1 MPRVNRTMSAPL
13 RPSSRTI
20 PASVEARF
28 ANRNVYVLVIP
39 GPALAAYGGDW
50 VMWFAEKDPPEISSG
65 PRILAPIPARTFS
78 PAGRA
83 TGPQGPPVSA
93 TFQFGALIDKAGHVG
108 SVVVLR
114 GPIDPE
120 LRRRALEELG
130 TWEFKPALRNG
141 EAMDVDVVLE
151 IPFRF

>member
-1 MPRVNRTMSAPL
+1 
-13 RPSSRTI
+13 
-20 PASVEARF
+20 
-28 ANRNVYVLVIP
+28 
-39 GPALAAYGGDW
+39 
-50 VMWFAEKDPPEISSG
+50 MWFSDHDPPEISSG

-78 PAGRA
+78 SVGGG
-83 TGPQGPPVSA
+83 TGPQVPPVSA
-93 TFQFGALIDKAGHVG
+93 TFQFAALLDKAGHLG
-108 SVVVLR
+108 SVIVLR

-120 LRRRALEELG
+120 LRRRALDELE